1 MWSVGARGA
10 LRWVEN
16 YLEKSGRPSTMT
28 QAWKIREITVLF
40 SPVGANFRRLCA
52 NFRRFILIGGVFTA
66 ILGILRIL
74 FFSKAEIPWVLV
86 F

>member
-1 MWSVGARGA
+1 
-10 LRWVEN
+10 
-16 YLEKSGRPSTMT
+16 MT

-66 ILGILRIL
+66 ILGIFTYFIVVIFFQGRNSMGASIL
-74 FFSKAEIPWVLV
+74 ALLCLQQHRQD
-86 F
+86 